1 MSTYSQGDMRESL
14 ENLFIDWREFEKPPL
29 FNGAPDYRSNTFD
42 LRIEKFNNLRNR
54 LNQIDREKLDVKSQ
68 VDWTLIW
75 AEMNGFEFNYK
86 ILKPW
91 ERDPAFY
98 KSLWMNRSDVPAH
111 EGPTH
116 HMVVEVWQ
124 YDFPLSKQQLKKLT
138 NELSIIPEFNQ
149 PAKTNLTGNARD
161 LWIAGIRDIDT
172 QVLNLESLKNFP
184 GVKKQKDLIQII
196 DESISSTKNL
206 SKWLKDE
213 SKNKTG
219 PSGIGK
225 TTLVRTIAGLVRP
238 RQGSFELHLPSQ
250 GGLGYIPQRLGLV
263 RHASVYHNVNLG
275 ARASLPLL
283 KGKREE
289 RNERVISAVSALG
302 LK

>member
-14 ENLFIDWREFEKPPL
+14 ENLFVDWREFEKPPL

-42 LRIEKFNNLRNR
+42 LRIEEFNNLRNR

-138 NELSIIPEFNQ
+138 SELSIIPAFNEQAKNNLNELLDLTVNRNLIITPHISGATITSMSKTEEFIVE
-149 PAKTNLTGNARD
+149 KL
-161 LWIAGIRDIDT
+161 
-172 QVLNLESLKNFP
+172 SKHKNF
-184 GVKKQKDLIQII
+184 
-196 DESISSTKNL
+196 
-206 SKWLKDE
+206 
-213 SKNKTG
+213 
-219 PSGIGK
+219 
-225 TTLVRTIAGLVRP
+225 
-238 RQGSFELHLPSQ
+238 
-250 GGLGYIPQRLGLV
+250 
-263 RHASVYHNVNLG
+263 
-275 ARASLPLL
+275 
-283 KGKREE
+283 
-289 RNERVISAVSALG
+289 
-302 LK
+302 

>member
-1 MSTYSQGDMRESL
+1 MSAYSQVDMRESL

-42 LRIEKFNNLRNR
+42 LRIEEFNNLRNR
-54 LNQIDREKLDVKSQ
+54 LNQIDREKLDLKSQ

-75 AEMNGFEFNYK
+75 AEMNGFEFNYN

-138 NELSIIPEFNQ
+138 SELSIIPAFNEQ
-149 PAKTNLTGNARD
+149 AKNNLIGNARY
-161 LWIAGIRDIDT
+161 LWIA
-172 QVLNLESLKNFP
+172 
-184 GVKKQKDLIQII
+184 
-196 DESISSTKNL
+196 
-206 SKWLKDE
+206 
-213 SKNKTG
+213 
-219 PSGIGK
+219 
-225 TTLVRTIAGLVRP
+225 
-238 RQGSFELHLPSQ
+238 
-250 GGLGYIPQRLGLV
+250 
-263 RHASVYHNVNLG
+263 
-275 ARASLPLL
+275 
-283 KGKREE
+283 
-289 RNERVISAVSALG
+289 
-302 LK
+302 